1 MQSDLLE
8 LKNLGATTV
17 NWLHIIGV
25 NSYQQLAELGAAG
38 AYVQIKSRGIKVSKV
53 ALYAMHG
60 ALTDTHWTELSEET
74 KNELLELAE
83 RQSNAA
89 DCV

>member
-25 NSYQQLAELGAAG
+25 NSYQQLADMGAAE
-38 AYVQIKSRGIKVSKV
+38 AYVQIKARGIKVSKV

-60 ALTDTHWTELSEET
+60 ALTDTHWTELTEDT
-74 KNELLELAE
+74 KRELLALAE
-83 RQSNAA
+83 SQSNSA